1 MHLFYAIVLILC
13 TWAIRNIR
21 FEFNEFTE
29 LVTGVSICLI
39 FLVLWIIMNIV
50 KQLAAG
56 EGRLLGVVTRFVLV
70 FLGNVIVSC
79 LFWIPVTRPLLAHM
93 LHHPV
98 KGAGRSNLNYDHSM
112 GEALGVPNS
121 GLLVPPAAH
130 ISLDE
135 PLESLLQHKR
145 FRLSFLSFAERYLL
159 FNCRNL
165 KCLHQ

>member
-1 MHLFYAIVLILC
+1 MVLTKFCVIL
-13 TWAIRNIR
+13 
-21 FEFNEFTE
+21 
-29 LVTGVSICLI
+29 VG
-39 FLVLWIIMNIV
+39 
-50 KQLAAG
+50 Q
-56 EGRLLGVVTRFVLV
+56 
-70 FLGNVIVSC
+70 GNVIVSC

-98 KGAGRSNLNYDHSM
+98 LGAGRSNLNYDHSM

-159 FNCRNL
+159 L
-165 KCLHQ
+165 QL